1 MAKRSRGKISTELSN
16 FTIFHNEFIDS
27 KLLSGYEKLV
37 FMAIKRHLNSESS
50 QAFPSIKTIC
60 SHTGLS
66 KPTVIKAI
74 KSLEDKEILAVEH
87 RESEERGHMSNLY
100 TLMDYKEMWKAP
112 SAKDMKAVAKS
123 KQYEWAK
130 QIIEAA
136 GGRVV
141 GIEKESEYM
150 EPTKV
155 TINSDPSINQFTR
168 NNNTQKDEKSQPQER
183 YSLEDIQELFEY
195 SVMLNDF
202 PELRADVDNV
212 ITILYETLNTTKKTV
227 RIASEDIPAMVVIG
241 KLMKLTRDEILYSI
255 RMFNGSVSEIKNHRA
270 YMLTIL
276 YRAKEQYAMDI
287 QNQITRAEAAA
298 ENPKEEY

>member
-27 KLLSGYEKLV
+27 KLMSGYEKLV
-37 FMAIKRHLNSESS
+37 FIAIKRHLNSESS

-112 SAKDMKAVAKS
+112 SAKDMKAIAQT

-141 GIEKESEYM
+141 EIEKEPGTTA
-150 EPTKV
+150 PTKV
-155 TINSDPSINQFTR
+155 TAEPDPSNKLFDR
-168 NNNTQKDEKSQPQER
+168 DNNTKKWTESQPRER

-195 SVMLNDF
+195 SVMVNDF
-202 PELRADVDNV
+202 PQLRPDVDNV
-212 ITILYETLNTTKKTV
+212 ITILYETLNTSKKTI
-227 RIASEDIPAMVVIG
+227 RIASEDLPAMPVIG

-255 RMFNGSVSEIKNHRA
+255 RKYAENLSPVKNPRA

-276 YRAKEQYAMDI
+276 YRAKEQYALDI
-287 QNQITRAEAAA
+287 QNQVNR
-298 ENPKEEY
+298 NLG

>member
-1 MAKRSRGKISTELSN
+1 MAKRSRGKVSTEFSN

-27 KLLSGYEKLV
+27 ELLSGYEKLV

-74 KSLEDKEILAVEH
+74 KSLEDKEILTVEH
-87 RESEERGHMSNLY
+87 RESEDRGHISNLY
-100 TLMDYKEMWKAP
+100 TLVDFKEIWKAH
-112 SAKDMKAVAKS
+112 SAKDMKAIAKT

-141 GIEKESEYM
+141 IEKEPGAAA
-150 EPTKV
+150 PTKV
-155 TINSDPSINQFTR
+155 TAEPDPINKHFDR
-168 NNNTQKDEKSQPQER
+168 DNNTKKWTESQPQER
-183 YSLEDIQELFEY
+183 YSLDDIKELFEY
-195 SVMLNDF
+195 SVMINDF
-202 PELRADVDNV
+202 PQLRADVENV
-212 ITILYETLNTTKKTV
+212 ITILHDTLNTSKKTI
-227 RIASEDIPAMVVIG
+227 RIAGEDLPAMPVIG

-255 RMFNGSVSEIKNHRA
+255 RKYAENLSPVKNPRA

-276 YRAKEQYAMDI
+276 YRAKEQYALDI
-287 QNQITRAEAAA
+287 QNQVNR
-298 ENPKEEY
+298 NLG

>member
-27 KLLSGYEKLV
+27 EFLSGYEKLV

-141 GIEKESEYM
+141 GIEKESSNAA
-150 EPTKV
+150 PTKV
-155 TINSDPSINQFTR
+155 TAEPDSSNKHFSES
-168 NNNTQKDEKSQPQER
+168 NNIVKKDESQPQER

-202 PELRADVDNV
+202 PELCSDVDNV
-212 ITILYETLNTTKKTV
+212 ITILYDILNTSKKTI
-227 RIASEDIPAMVVIG
+227 RIAGEDIPAMVVIG

-270 YMLTIL
+270 YILTIL
-276 YRAKEQYAMDI
+276 YRAKEQYALDI

>member
-1 MAKRSRGKISTELSN
+1 MAKRSRGKISTELFN

-27 KLLSGYEKLV
+27 EFLSGYEKLV

-74 KSLEDKEILAVEH
+74 KSLEDKDILMVEH
-87 RESEERGHMSNLY
+87 RESEDRGHMSNLY
-100 TLMDYKEMWKAP
+100 TLVDYKEIWKAP
-112 SAKDMKAVAKS
+112 NMKDMKAVAKT

-141 GIEKESEYM
+141 EIEKESGTTA
-150 EPTKV
+150 PTKV
-155 TINSDPSINQFTR
+155 TAEPDSSNKHFDK
-168 NNNTQKDEKSQPQER
+168 NNNTKKWTESQPQER
-183 YSLEDIQELFEY
+183 YTLEDIKELFEY
-195 SVMLNDF
+195 SVMVNDF

-212 ITILYETLNTTKKTV
+212 ITILYDTLNTTKKTV
-227 RIASEDIPAMVVIG
+227 RIAGEDLPSMTVIG

-255 RMFNGSVSEIKNHRA
+255 RMFNSSVSEIKNHRA

-276 YRAKEQYAMDI
+276 YRAKEQYALDI
-287 QNQITRAEAAA
+287 QNQITRAETAD

>member
-1 MAKRSRGKISTELSN
+1 MAKRSRGKVSTEFSN

-27 KLLSGYEKLV
+27 ELLSGYEKLV

-74 KSLEDKEILAVEH
+74 KSLEDKEILTVEH
-87 RESEERGHMSNLY
+87 RESEDRGHISNLY
-100 TLMDYKEMWKAP
+100 TLVDFKEIWKAP
-112 SAKDMKAVAKS
+112 SAKDMKAIAKT

-141 GIEKESEYM
+141 IEKEPGAAA
-150 EPTKV
+150 PTKV
-155 TINSDPSINQFTR
+155 TAEPDPINKHFDR
-168 NNNTQKDEKSQPQER
+168 DNNTKKWTESQPQER
-183 YSLEDIQELFEY
+183 YSLDDIKELFEY
-195 SVMLNDF
+195 SVMINDF
-202 PELRADVDNV
+202 PQLRADVENV
-212 ITILYETLNTTKKTV
+212 ITILHDTLNTSKKTI
-227 RIASEDIPAMVVIG
+227 RIAGEDLPAMPVIG

-255 RMFNGSVSEIKNHRA
+255 RKYAENLSPVKNPRA

-276 YRAKEQYAMDI
+276 YRAKEQYALDI
-287 QNQITRAEAAA
+287 QNQVNR
-298 ENPKEEY
+298 NLG

>member
-1 MAKRSRGKISTELSN
+1 MAKRSRGKVSTELSN

-27 KLLSGYEKLV
+27 ELLSGYEKLV

-74 KSLEDKEILAVEH
+74 KSLEDKEILTVEH
-87 RESEERGHMSNLY
+87 RESEDHGHMSNLY
-100 TLMDYKEMWKAP
+100 TLMDFKEIWKAP
-112 SAKDMKAVAKS
+112 SAKDMKAIAKT

-141 GIEKESEYM
+141 IEKESEHM

-155 TINSDPSINQFTR
+155 TINSDPSNNHFDE
-168 NNNTQKDEKSQPQER
+168 NNNTQKIKRSQPQER

-195 SVMLNDF
+195 SVMVNDF
-202 PELRADVDNV
+202 PKLRSDVDNV
-212 ITILYETLNTTKKTV
+212 ITILYETLNTSKKTV
-227 RIASEDIPAMVVIG
+227 RIAGEDLPAMPVIG

-255 RMFNGSVSEIKNHRA
+255 RKYAENVSPVNNPRA

-276 YRAKEQYAMDI
+276 YRAKEQYALDI
-287 QNQITRAEAAA
+287 QNQFSR
-298 ENPKEEY
+298 NQG

>member
-1 MAKRSRGKISTELSN
+1 MAKRSRGKVSTEFSN

-27 KLLSGYEKLV
+27 ELLSGYEKLV

-74 KSLEDKEILAVEH
+74 KSLEDKEILTVEH
-87 RESEERGHMSNLY
+87 RESEDRGHMSNLY
-100 TLMDYKEMWKAP
+100 TLVDFKEIWKAP
-112 SAKDMKAVAKS
+112 SAKDMKAIAQT

-141 GIEKESEYM
+141 EIEKESEHM

-155 TINSDPSINQFTR
+155 TINSDPSINQFSG

-195 SVMLNDF
+195 SVMINDF
-202 PELRADVDNV
+202 PQLRPDVDNV
-212 ITILYETLNTTKKTV
+212 ITILHETLNTSKKTI
-227 RIASEDIPAMVVIG
+227 RIAGEDLPAMPVIG

-255 RMFNGSVSEIKNHRA
+255 RKYAENVNPVNNPRA

-276 YRAKEQYAMDI
+276 YRAKEQYALEL
-287 QNQITRAEAAA
+287 QNQFSR
-298 ENPKEEY
+298 NQG

>member
-37 FMAIKRHLNSESS
+37 FIAIKRHLNSESS

-112 SAKDMKAVAKS
+112 SAKDMKAIAKT
-123 KQYEWAK
+123 KKYEWAK

-141 GIEKESEYM
+141 IEKEPGAAA
-150 EPTKV
+150 PTKV
-155 TINSDPSINQFTR
+155 TAEPDPINKHFDR
-168 NNNTQKDEKSQPQER
+168 DNNTKKWTESQPQER
-183 YSLEDIQELFEY
+183 YSLDDIKELFEY
-195 SVMLNDF
+195 SVMINDF
-202 PELRADVDNV
+202 PQLRADV
-212 ITILYETLNTTKKTV
+212 ETLNTTKKTV
-227 RIASEDIPAMVVIG
+227 RIAGEDLPAMPVIG
-241 KLMKLTRDEILYSI
+241 KLMKLTSDEILYSI
-255 RMFNGSVSEIKNHRA
+255 RKYAENLSPVKNPRA

-276 YRAKEQYAMDI
+276 YRAKEQYALDI
-287 QNQITRAEAAA
+287 QNQVNR
-298 ENPKEEY
+298 NLG

>member
-1 MAKRSRGKISTELSN
+1 MAKRSRGKISTELFN

-27 KLLSGYEKLV
+27 EFLSGYEKLV

-74 KSLEDKEILAVEH
+74 KSLEDKDILMVEH
-87 RESEERGHMSNLY
+87 RESEDRGHMSNLY
-100 TLMDYKEMWKAP
+100 TLVDYKEIWKAP
-112 SAKDMKAVAKS
+112 NMKDMKAVAKT

-141 GIEKESEYM
+141 EIEKESGTTA
-150 EPTKV
+150 PTKV
-155 TINSDPSINQFTR
+155 TVEPDSSNKHFDK
-168 NNNTQKDEKSQPQER
+168 NNNTKKWTESQPQER
-183 YSLEDIQELFEY
+183 YTLEDIKELFEY
-195 SVMLNDF
+195 SVMVNDF

-212 ITILYETLNTTKKTV
+212 ITILYDTLNTTKKTV
-227 RIASEDIPAMVVIG
+227 RIAGEDLPSMTVIG

-255 RMFNGSVSEIKNHRA
+255 RMFNSSVSEIKNHRA

-276 YRAKEQYAMDI
+276 YRAKEQYALDI

>member
-37 FMAIKRHLNSESS
+37 FIAIKRHLNSESS

-74 KSLEDKEILAVEH
+74 KSLEDKEILTVEH
-87 RESEERGHMSNLY
+87 RESEDRGHMSNLY
-100 TLMDYKEMWKAP
+100 TLVDFKEIWKAP
-112 SAKDMKAVAKS
+112 SAKDMKAIAKT

-141 GIEKESEYM
+141 IEKEPGTTA
-150 EPTKV
+150 PTKV
-155 TINSDPSINQFTR
+155 TAEPDPSNKLFDR
-168 NNNTQKDEKSQPQER
+168 DNNTKKWIESQPQER

-195 SVMLNDF
+195 SVMINDF
-202 PELRADVDNV
+202 PQLRPDVDNV
-212 ITILYETLNTTKKTV
+212 ITILYETLNTTKKTI
-227 RIASEDIPAMVVIG
+227 RIAGEDLPAMPVIG
-241 KLMKLTRDEILYSI
+241 KLMKLTRDEILYSV
-255 RMFNGSVSEIKNHRA
+255 RKYAENVSPVKNPRA

-276 YRAKEQYAMDI
+276 YRSKEQYALDI
-287 QNQITRAEAAA
+287 QNQITRAEAVA
-298 ENPKEEY
+298 EIPKEEY

>member
-37 FMAIKRHLNSESS
+37 FIAIKRHLNSESS

-66 KPTVIKAI
+66 KPTVVKAI
-74 KSLEDKEILAVEH
+74 KSLEEKEILAVEH

-112 SAKDMKAVAKS
+112 SAKDMKAIAKT

-141 GIEKESEYM
+141 IEKEPGAAA
-150 EPTKV
+150 PTKV
-155 TINSDPSINQFTR
+155 TAEPDPINKHFDR
-168 NNNTQKDEKSQPQER
+168 DNNTKKWTESQPQER
-183 YSLEDIQELFEY
+183 YSLDDIKELFEY
-195 SVMLNDF
+195 SVMINDF
-202 PELRADVDNV
+202 PQLRVDVENV
-212 ITILYETLNTTKKTV
+212 ITILHETLNTSKKTI
-227 RIASEDIPAMVVIG
+227 RIAGEDLPAMPVIG
-241 KLMKLTRDEILYSI
+241 KLMKLTSDEILYSI
-255 RMFNGSVSEIKNHRA
+255 RMYAENLSPVKNPRA

-276 YRAKEQYAMDI
+276 YRAKEQYALDI
-287 QNQITRAEAAA
+287 QNQVNR
-298 ENPKEEY
+298 NLG

>member
-1 MAKRSRGKISTELSN
+1 MAKRSRGKVSTEFSN

-27 KLLSGYEKLV
+27 ELLSGYEKLV

-74 KSLEDKEILAVEH
+74 KSLEDKEILTVEH
-87 RESEERGHMSNLY
+87 RESEDRGHISNLY
-100 TLMDYKEMWKAP
+100 TLVDFKEIWKAH
-112 SAKDMKAVAKS
+112 SAKDMKAIAQT

-141 GIEKESEYM
+141 EIEKESSNA

-155 TINSDPSINQFTR
+155 TAKPDPINKRFSE
-168 NNNTQKDEKSQPQER
+168 NNNTQKDERSQPQER

-195 SVMLNDF
+195 SVMVNDF
-202 PELRADVDNV
+202 PQLRPDVDNV
-212 ITILYETLNTTKKTV
+212 ITILHETLNTSKKTIRV
-227 RIASEDIPAMVVIG
+227 AGEDLPAMPVIG

-255 RMFNGSVSEIKNHRA
+255 RKYAENLSPVKNPRA

-276 YRAKEQYAMDI
+276 YRAKEQYALDI
-287 QNQITRAEAAA
+287 QNQVNR
-298 ENPKEEY
+298 NLG

>member
-37 FMAIKRHLNSESS
+37 FIAIKRHLNSESS

-66 KPTVIKAI
+66 KPTVVKAI
-74 KSLEDKEILAVEH
+74 KSLEEKEILAVEH

-112 SAKDMKAVAKS
+112 SAKDMKAIAKT

-141 GIEKESEYM
+141 IEKEPGAAA
-150 EPTKV
+150 PTKV
-155 TINSDPSINQFTR
+155 TAEPDPINKHFDR
-168 NNNTQKDEKSQPQER
+168 DNNTKKWTESQPQER
-183 YSLEDIQELFEY
+183 YSLDDIKELFEY
-195 SVMLNDF
+195 SVMINDF
-202 PELRADVDNV
+202 PQLRVDVENV
-212 ITILYETLNTTKKTV
+212 ITILHETLNTSKKTI
-227 RIASEDIPAMVVIG
+227 RIAGEDLPAMVVIG
-241 KLMKLTRDEILYSI
+241 KLMKLTHEQIIYSI
-255 RMFNGSVSEIKNHRA
+255 QKYAESVSEVKNPRA

-276 YRAKEQYAMDI
+276 YRAKEQYALEI
-287 QNQITRAEAAA
+287 QNQISRSEA
-298 ENPKEEY
+298 

>member
-1 MAKRSRGKISTELSN
+1 MAKRSRGKVSTELSN

-27 KLLSGYEKLV
+27 ELLSGYEKLV

-74 KSLEDKEILAVEH
+74 KSLEDKEILTVEH
-87 RESEERGHMSNLY
+87 RESEDRGHMSNLY
-100 TLMDYKEMWKAP
+100 TLMDFKEIWKAS
-112 SAKDMKAVAKS
+112 SAKDMKAVAKT

-136 GGRVV
+136 GGRV
-141 GIEKESEYM
+141 IEKEPGTTA
-150 EPTKV
+150 PTKV
-155 TINSDPSINQFTR
+155 TAEPDPSNKLFDR
-168 NNNTQKDEKSQPQER
+168 DNNTKKWTESQAQER

-195 SVMLNDF
+195 SVMVNDF
-202 PELRADVDNV
+202 PQLRTDVDNV
-212 ITILYETLNTTKKTV
+212 ITILHETLNTSKKII
-227 RIASEDIPAMVVIG
+227 RIAGEDLPAMPVIG

-255 RMFNGSVSEIKNHRA
+255 RKYAENLSPVKNPRS

-276 YRAKEQYAMDI
+276 YRAKEQYALEL
-287 QNQITRAEAAA
+287 QNQFSI
-298 ENPKEEY
+298 NQG

>member
-37 FMAIKRHLNSESS
+37 FIAIKRHLNSESS

-74 KSLEDKEILAVEH
+74 KSLEDKKILAVEH
-87 RESEERGHMSNLY
+87 RESEERGYMSNLY

-112 SAKDMKAVAKS
+112 SAKDMKAIAKT

-141 GIEKESEYM
+141 IEKEPGTTA
-150 EPTKV
+150 PTKV
-155 TINSDPSINQFTR
+155 TAEPDPSNKLFDR
-168 NNNTQKDEKSQPQER
+168 DNNTKKWTESQPQER

-195 SVMLNDF
+195 SVMINDF
-202 PELRADVDNV
+202 PQLRPDVDNV
-212 ITILYETLNTTKKTV
+212 LTILHETLNTTKKTI
-227 RIASEDIPAMVVIG
+227 RIASEDLPAMPVIG

-255 RMFNGSVSEIKNHRA
+255 QKYAENISPVKSPRA

-276 YRAKEQYAMDI
+276 YRAKEQYALDI
-287 QNQITRAEAAA
+287 QNQVNR
-298 ENPKEEY
+298 NLG

>member
-37 FMAIKRHLNSESS
+37 FIAIKRHLNSESS

-66 KPTVIKAI
+66 KPTVVKAI
-74 KSLEDKEILAVEH
+74 KSLEEKEILAVEH

-112 SAKDMKAVAKS
+112 SAKDMKAIAKT

-141 GIEKESEYM
+141 IEKEPGAAA
-150 EPTKV
+150 PTKV
-155 TINSDPSINQFTR
+155 TAEPDPINKHFDR
-168 NNNTQKDEKSQPQER
+168 DNNTKKWTESQPQER
-183 YSLEDIQELFEY
+183 YSLDDIKELFEY
-195 SVMLNDF
+195 SVMINDF
-202 PELRADVDNV
+202 PQLRADVDNV
-212 ITILYETLNTTKKTV
+212 ITILHETLNTTKKTI
-227 RIASEDIPAMVVIG
+227 RIAGEDLPAMVVIG
-241 KLMKLTRDEILYSI
+241 KLMKLTHEQIIYSI
-255 RMFNGSVSEIKNHRA
+255 QKYAESVSEVKNPRA

-276 YRAKEQYAMDI
+276 YRAKEQYALEI
-287 QNQITRAEAAA
+287 QNQISRSEA
-298 ENPKEEY
+298 

>member
-1 MAKRSRGKISTELSN
+1 MAKRSRGKVSTEFSN

-27 KLLSGYEKLV
+27 ELLSGYEKLV

-74 KSLEDKEILAVEH
+74 KSLEDKEILTVEH
-87 RESEERGHMSNLY
+87 RESEDRGHMSNLY
-100 TLMDYKEMWKAP
+100 TLVDFKEIWKAP
-112 SAKDMKAVAKS
+112 SAKDMKAIAKT

-141 GIEKESEYM
+141 IEKEPGTTA
-150 EPTKV
+150 PTKV
-155 TINSDPSINQFTR
+155 TAEPDPINKHFDR
-168 NNNTQKDEKSQPQER
+168 DNNTKKWTESQPQER
-183 YSLEDIQELFEY
+183 YSLDDIKDLFEY
-195 SVMLNDF
+195 SVMINDF
-202 PELRADVDNV
+202 PQLRADVDNV
-212 ITILYETLNTTKKTV
+212 ITILHETLNTTKKTI
-227 RIASEDIPAMVVIG
+227 RIAGEDLPAMVVIG
-241 KLMKLTRDEILYSI
+241 KLMKLTHEQIIYSI
-255 RMFNGSVSEIKNHRA
+255 QKYAESVSEVKNPRA

-276 YRAKEQYAMDI
+276 YRAKEQYALEI
-287 QNQITRAEAAA
+287 QNQISRSEA
-298 ENPKEEY
+298 

>member
-37 FMAIKRHLNSESS
+37 FIAIKRHLNSESS

-66 KPTVIKAI
+66 KPTVVKAI
-74 KSLEDKEILAVEH
+74 KSLEEKEILAVEH

-112 SAKDMKAVAKS
+112 SAKDMKAIAKT

-141 GIEKESEYM
+141 IEKEPGTTA
-150 EPTKV
+150 PTKV
-155 TINSDPSINQFTR
+155 TAEPDSINKLFDTD
-168 NNNTQKDEKSQPQER
+168 NNTKKWTESQPQER
-183 YSLEDIQELFEY
+183 YNLEDIQELFEY
-195 SVMLNDF
+195 SVMINDF
-202 PELRADVDNV
+202 PQLRADVDNV
-212 ITILYETLNTTKKTV
+212 ITILHETLNTTKKTI
-227 RIASEDIPAMVVIG
+227 RIAGEDLPAMVVIG
-241 KLMKLTRDEILYSI
+241 KLMKLTHEQIIYSI
-255 RMFNGSVSEIKNHRA
+255 QKYAESVSEVKNPRA

-276 YRAKEQYAMDI
+276 YRAKEQYALEI
-287 QNQITRAEAAA
+287 QNQISRSEA
-298 ENPKEEY
+298 